1 MGRYGPFEL
10 RRARAHVLARGVAV
24 SFETIR
30 EGIIADP
37 ENLWAMDLDYLPLY
51 AAGPG
56 ARIAVIGQAP
66 GRKAQE
72 SGIAWNDASGI
83 KLVDWLGVSETQ
95 FRDPDLFAL
104 LPMDFYYPGKG
115 ATGDLPPR
123 KEFAGRWHAPLLDLM
138 PEIRLTILIGQYAQQ
153 HYLAGRTKRN
163 LTETVQ
169 AFEEYLPSIIPLVHP
184 SPLNFRWQARNPW
197 FVTDLLPVLQ
207 EHVAAALT

>member
-1 MGRYGPFEL
+1 
-10 RRARAHVLARGVAV
+10 V
-24 SFETIR
+24 SFETIH
-30 EGIIADP
+30 EGIITDP
-37 ENLWAMDLDYLPLY
+37 ENTWARDLGYLPLY
-51 AAGPG
+51 VARAG
-56 ARIAVIGQAP
+56 AKIAVIGQAP

-72 SGIAWNDASGI
+72 SGIAWNDASGT
-83 KLVDWLGVSETQ
+83 KLFDWLGVSETQ

-123 KEFAGRWHAPLLDLM
+123 KEFAARWHAPLLDLM

-153 HYLAGRTKRN
+153 HYLAGRIKRN
-163 LTETVQ
+163 LTETVH
-169 AFEEYLPSIIPLVHP
+169 AFDEYLPGIIPLVHP

-197 FVTDLLPVLQ
+197 FVADLLPVVR